1 MALYRFGMAFNQE
14 YSRLKT
20 QRGLL
25 DYNDLIIRTNN
36 LLAASEAAQWVA
48 WKLDNGIQHLLIDEA
63 QDTSPAQWK
72 LLRRLVD
79 EFFDGEGASPI
90 SHRGNKL
97 AANDVCRW
105 GFQTI
110 DLFLSGCR
118 PAGYE
123 SESKRAVQ
131 PRQSH
136 SSRFPR
142 CAFVGVVPVGKP
154 YSGSGQ

>member
-1 MALYRFGMAFNQE
+1 MHDLRETLPQIDKIQKQVIEIIEPLLSGQAAQICRDRTMALYQFGMAFNQE

-36 LLAASEAAQWVA
+36 LLATSEAAQWVA

-79 EFFDGEGASPI
+79 EFFDGEGANPFFAS
-90 SHRGNKL
+90 GN
-97 AANDVCRW
+97 
-105 GFQTI
+105 
-110 DLFLSGCR
+110 
-118 PAGYE
+118 
-123 SESKRAVQ
+123 
-131 PRQSH
+131 
-136 SSRFPR
+136 
-142 CAFVGVVPVGKP
+142 
-154 YSGSGQ
+154 